1 MRIAGKRGRRAVG
14 GDQSSEE
21 KTPAAS
27 QPGSRCFALKIRRE
41 HEKEKEKNKKAT
53 EKLLPKEKSH

>member
-1 MRIAGKRGRRAVG
+1 MAAFEGENRGGGMRCGQRKHRLPHNQAAGG
-14 GDQSSEE
+14 
-21 KTPAAS
+21 
-27 QPGSRCFALKIRRE
+27 FALKIRRE

>member
-1 MRIAGKRGRRAVG
+1 MRT
-14 GDQSSEE
+14 E

-27 QPGSRCFALKIRRE
+27 QQGSRCFALKIRRE

-53 EKLLPKEKSH
+53 EKLLPNEKSH